1 MTVFVKIQ
9 RRDQLIK
16 SGDVAQKQKD
26 IDLKNVKGFLNIRE

>member
-1 MTVFVKIQ
+1 MAVFVKIQ

-16 SGDVAQKQKD
+16 SGDVVQKQKD